1 MAVQVSKKIY
11 RAFIVVNLLII
22 LFSAQVSDS
31 IKMKACIKNC
41 IINQCMRGSEKA
53 TPAKCYIPCKIM
65 CDPKK
70 DGQEIADPNVYR
82 NPVVRFCLN
91 FGWIFG
97 KNEKES
103 EKKAILVT
111 FPPEN
116 IRSSGD
122 DDSSSGDDNS
132 SSGDDD
138 SSSRDDDSN
147 SGDSKTLVAEI
158 VEGSNF
164 SDLHGILSDIRTLA
178 EAFTSVSFHWV
189 PRNSVFSLD
198 L

>member
-11 RAFIVVNLLII
+11 RAFIIVNLLII

-97 KNEKES
+97 S
-103 EKKAILVT
+103 CKKA
-111 FPPEN
+111 
-116 IRSSGD
+116 
-122 DDSSSGDDNS
+122 
-132 SSGDDD
+132 
-138 SSSRDDDSN
+138 
-147 SGDSKTLVAEI
+147 
-158 VEGSNF
+158 
-164 SDLHGILSDIRTLA
+164 
-178 EAFTSVSFHWV
+178 
-189 PRNSVFSLD
+189 
-198 L
+198 

>member
-1 MAVQVSKKIY
+1 MRTALSPVFDDFAIY
-11 RAFIVVNLLII
+11 PAISNNT
-22 LFSAQVSDS
+22 QVSDS

-97 KNEKES
+97 S
-103 EKKAILVT
+103 CKKA
-111 FPPEN
+111 
-116 IRSSGD
+116 
-122 DDSSSGDDNS
+122 
-132 SSGDDD
+132 
-138 SSSRDDDSN
+138 
-147 SGDSKTLVAEI
+147 
-158 VEGSNF
+158 
-164 SDLHGILSDIRTLA
+164 
-178 EAFTSVSFHWV
+178 
-189 PRNSVFSLD
+189 
-198 L
+198 